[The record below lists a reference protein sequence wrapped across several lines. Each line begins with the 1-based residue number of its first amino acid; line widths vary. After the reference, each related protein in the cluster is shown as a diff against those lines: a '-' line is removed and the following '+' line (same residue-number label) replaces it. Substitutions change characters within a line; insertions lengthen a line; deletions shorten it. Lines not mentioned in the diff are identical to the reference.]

1 MSFLHIPPK
10 LKPYLTRNFAH
21 TEWMRYRRDH
31 NREWFRAVSA
41 IIHLDIRLIVSAVV
55 LWIFT
60 LAAMYHG
67 TFQPYKYCVLVAI
80 SLLGIITI
88 TLNTFYG
95 RKIAHILCPILGQ
108 FMFIMLLVTL
118 QAVLLML
125 TGTDSSRTTLRDA
138 EGASLRITG
147 VIREIRPL
155 DSHTNMIILST
166 DTAQYRNLRAPIHE
180 DIRIYSNTQKQQ
192 LNPGTRVNALGTL
205 ENKGTTAFLKGASI
219 FPQPNQNLEH
229 TRALNTRMRD
239 YARRHLDAET
249 TALLLGTAY
258 GDDSAMPNTSKENY
272 KLSGLSHLTA
282 VSGANIAI
290 IFMAGYRFGIL
301 VRVPRRLMIGMGI
314 TAVVLYSTIL
324 TFEGSVIRSILMGS
338 LGALAMLRG
347 TGRNTLSALATT
359 IVFCLITAPKLA
371 GDLGFVLSTVATAS
385 LIALGPSLT
394 RLLMRVLPHTLAELI
409 AASASASLWC
419 TPVILGISGK
429 IPLYTIP
436 ANMLA
441 APLTAITMF
450 AGLAAFL
457 SYSINFTAITDI
469 ALILGRIPAQGIE
482 YIAKYFAH
490 APANPLDVDV
500 TLASVAFA
508 GVTVFAGSLLIWLWD
523 YRIYKRE
530 LHLDYVRIPGTQHAT
545 STRRQSPT
553 HQIGQRHFGMIETAT
568 HRTSNEVP

>member
-10 LKPYLTRNFAH
+10 LKPYLTRNFAR
-21 TEWMRYRRDH
+21 TEWMRYRCDH

-95 RKIAHILCPILGQ
+95 RKIAHILCPVLGQ
-108 FMFIMLLVTL
+108 FMLIMLLVTL

-138 EGASLRITG
+138 EGTSLRITG

-166 DTAQYRNLRAPIHE
+166 ETAQYRNLRAPIHE

-359 IVFCLITAPKLA
+359 IVFCLIAAPKLA

-394 RLLMRVLPHTLAELI
+394 RLLMRVLPHALAELI

-450 AGLAAFL
+450 VGLAAFL

-490 APANPLDVDV
+490 APANPLDVDA
-500 TLASVAFA
+500 TPASVAFA

-530 LHLDYVRIPGTQHAT
+530 LHLDYVRIPGTRHVT
-545 STRRQSPT
+545 STHRQSPT

>member
-1 MSFLHIPPK
+1 MSRIMSFLHIPPK

-180 DIRIYSNTQKQQ
+180 DIRIYNNTQKQQ

-219 FPQPNQNLEH
+219 FPQPNQDLEH

-359 IVFCLITAPKLA
+359 IVFCLIAAPKLA
-371 GDLGFVLSTVATAS
+371 GDLGFILSTVATAS

-394 RLLMRVLPHTLAELI
+394 RLLMRLLPHTLAELI

-500 TLASVAFA
+500 TPASVAFA
-508 GVTVFAGSLLIWLWD
+508 GVTVFVGSLLIWLWD
-523 YRIYKRE
+523 YRIYKRG
-530 LHLDYVRIPGTQHAT
+530 LHLDYVRIPNTRHVT
-545 STRRQSPT
+545 STHRQ
-553 HQIGQRHFGMIETAT
+553 
-568 HRTSNEVP
+568 